1 MTDAGHESWI
11 ISRKMKNFKW
21 SIDIQYKCCSKI
33 ANNLFIETMKSYQ
46 DTFDNKYATN
56 QFVCQ

>member
-1 MTDAGHESWI
+1 MVNESTLKYATLGHLTG
-11 ISRKMKNFKW
+11 F
-21 SIDIQYKCCSKI
+21 